1 MGEDFNFDAA
11 PAAPTLSFGAE
22 EPAAAQAQE
31 APKEEAAKE
40 MKEQNAEANNTQKA
54 VKKLKANLEKT
65 TLGDISSLA
74 ALKSEM
80 EKKEAAAASEAT
92 EE

>member
-1 MGEDFNFDAA
+1 MLPFRVLEFNKASRKI
-11 PAAPTLSFGAE
+11 TLSHSRTYSDAR
-22 EPAAAQAQE
+22 
-31 APKEEAAKE
+31 KEEAAKE
-40 MKEQNAEANNTQKA
+40 QKEQNAEANNTQKA